1 MDPALVHCH
10 TILRDRAKINC
21 HTPHR
26 HSRFF
31 AGTVFSG
38 FVRYKAGTTILKSRR
53 ILCGGGNCFVL
64 YFGTQIVNENLDART
79 LTRLL

>member
-1 MDPALVHCH
+1 MGPALVHCH

-64 YFGTQIVNENLDART
+64 YFGTQIVNENLDALT
-79 LTRLL
+79 LTRPL